1 MDDIRLKKVGKQIQK
16 DLSDIFMRLGKEE
29 FKGKMISVTEV
40 RVTPDLSLAR
50 VYISVFPS
58 EKAQSVVDE
67 IELMNKQIRFELGN
81 RIRNQVRKIPELR
94 FSLDITLDEME
105 KIDKL
110 LKNE

>member
-29 FKGKMISVTEV
+29 FKGEMISVTEV

>member
-94 FSLDITLDEME
+94 FSLYITLDEME